1 MDFVEFARAHGLVVH
16 DSPPI
21 GRWVRVPTTTHPHKR
36 NGALKYLG
44 DHGFVQ
50 DHANMQ
56 EVALWRGEA
65 TKLDMAAIRQAARQE
80 KRRIQSGRQDAAR
93 KAQWIISKCRL
104 STHPYLEK
112 KGFPELHGL
121 VWERS
126 DARLLVIPMRID
138 AQVIGCQIISEDGS
152 KKFLSGQAS
161 AGATFAL
168 GQGPTRIWCE
178 GYATA
183 LSIQKACTLARL
195 RVQVVAT
202 FSAHNLQTLAKGG
215 LIVADNDPKFA
226 GELAAKATGL
236 PYWISPE
243 CGEDFN
249 DFSLRVGWF
258 KASREMAD
266 LARRMT

>member
-1 MDFVEFARAHGLVVH
+1 MDFVEFARAHGLVLDAH
-16 DSPPI
+16 PPI
-21 GRWVRVPTTTHPHKR
+21 GRWVRVPTVTHPRKR
-36 NGALKYLG
+36 NGAVKYMG

-56 EVALWRGEA
+56 EVALWRGET

-80 KRRIQSGRQDAAR
+80 KQRIESGRQDAAR
-93 KAQWIISKCRL
+93 KAQWIISKCKL
-104 STHPYLEK
+104 ATHPYLER
-112 KGFPELHGL
+112 KGFPELQGL

-126 DARLLVIPMRID
+126 DARLLVIPMRIG
-138 AQVIGCQIISEDGS
+138 AQVIGCQIISEDGT

-168 GQGPTRIWCE
+168 GHGPRVWCE

-183 LSIQKACTLARL
+183 LSVQKACSLARL
-195 RVQVVAT
+195 RAQVVAT
-202 FSAHNLQTLAKGG
+202 FSAHNLQTLAKDGFV
-215 LIVADNDPKFA
+215 VADNDPKFA

-236 PYWISPE
+236 PYWISPQV
-243 CGEDFN
+243 GEDFN
-249 DFSLRVGWF
+249 DYALRVGWF